1 MPGGH
6 PRIVV
11 VSPASRMLIVP
22 ATSRTEHRHVGAR
35 ERAERVGHAHVE
47 GYALTVKKSTMMFA
61 RRNWVS
67 GRHNDTKTA
76 PAYWTSS

>member
-1 MPGGH
+1 
-6 PRIVV
+6 
-11 VSPASRMLIVP
+11 MLIVP
-22 ATSRTEHRHVGAR
+22 TTSRHASTAMTSASRNAPNASSHAR
-35 ERAERVGHAHVE
+35 VE
-47 GYALTVKKSTMMFA
+47 GPALTVKKSTMMFA